1 MQIQN
6 EIKRISRKYS
16 TPEAKAAINELSG
29 VFAEFLN
36 DFVAQAKEKA
46 EPEQEATSCA

>member
-16 TPEAKAAINELSG
+16 DSPEARAAINELSG
-29 VFAEFLN
+29 IFAKFLN
-36 DFVAQAKEKA
+36 DFVATAKAKQ
-46 EPEQEATSCA
+46 EPTQCD